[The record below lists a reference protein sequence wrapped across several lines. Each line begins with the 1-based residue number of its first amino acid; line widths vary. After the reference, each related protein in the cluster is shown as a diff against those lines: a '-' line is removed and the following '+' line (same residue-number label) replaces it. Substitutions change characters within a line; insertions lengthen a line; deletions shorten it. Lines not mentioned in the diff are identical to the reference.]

1 MNNPKKSKMKNNTI
15 LLVLTLL
22 FFGSVSAQV
31 LYNED
36 FENFT
41 IGNVSASSDGQTAG
55 QGGWFTAS
63 SFTQLNSMPF
73 EYLFQI
79 QNEPTKGKVITMA
92 PHPYPY
98 SIGGT
103 SIRKELN
110 AEITNRILGNN
121 VFKLEIDFYTGIQQG
136 NTVVGSAIDFGLSR
150 IFNINN
156 SATNVIAGFNFD
168 NGTGELKGTH
178 YDESLINNRKYQ
190 FNLADNNQPLI
201 LPFNTWVRCVV
212 YADYINNKV
221 VFEIPSLGV
230 LVERNFFVDA
240 PYPTNVT
247 NYLPDSFSAITYL
260 VEQTNATLPTYK
272 FDNIKVTALNQ
283 VLSTQEVLSNHFNLY
298 PNPAIDFVTI
308 TSNKN
313 LKVEQI
319 KVYDLTGKLISS
331 PKFAHEEEIRMN
343 VEKLTSG
350 TYLLHLQTNEGLVIK
365 KLVKK

>member
-1 MNNPKKSKMKNNTI
+1 MNSPKNSKMKNNTI

-41 IGNVSASSDGQTAG
+41 IGNVSDSSNGQTAG
-55 QGGWFTAS
+55 QGGWFAAS
-63 SFTQLNSMPF
+63 SLTQQNSMPF

-98 SIGGT
+98 AIGNT
-103 SIRKELN
+103 SIRKDLKAVIN
-110 AEITNRILGNN
+110 NRTTGND
-121 VFKLEIDFYTGIQQG
+121 VIKLKIDFYTAQKA
-136 NTVVGSAIDFGLSR
+136 NPLSSAIDFGLSR

-168 NGTGELKGTH
+168 NDTGELKGTH
-178 YDESLINNRKYQ
+178 YDESLMNNRKYQ

-201 LPFNTWVRCVV
+201 LPFNTWVCCVV
-212 YADYINNKV
+212 HADYINNKV
-221 VFEIPSLGV
+221 VFEIPSFGV
-230 LVERNFFVDA
+230 LVERNFFVDV

-247 NYLPDSFSAITYL
+247 NYVPDSFSAITYL
-260 VEQTNATLPTYK
+260 GEQTSAKLPTYK
-272 FDNIKVTALNQ
+272 FDNIKITALNQ
-283 VLSTQEVLSNHFNLY
+283 VLSTQAVLSSHFNLY

-331 PKFAHEEEIRMN
+331 PKFAHEEEIQLN
-343 VEKLTSG
+343 VEKLTIG
-350 TYLLHLQTNEGLVIK
+350 TYLLHLQTNEGLAIK